1 MDNKLNDTDQLHEE
15 IIQLKK
21 QVQEY
26 ESLIKDISAP
36 IIPSIVPET
45 ILIPITGRLYAE
57 RFEMIIA
64 KILEASYQEEVSNVI
79 IDFTAISK
87 KEIGDIEVFGKYIRN
102 LTSALDMMGIQTL
115 YAGFTPAVT
124 QVLVQSGLNIIQE
137 LQTFSTFRTA
147 LQYLMREKGLEF
159 KRGLSL

>member
-1 MDNKLNDTDQLHEE
+1 MDDKLNETEQLHEE
-15 IIQLKK
+15 IRELKK
-21 QVQEY
+21 TVLEY

-45 ILIPITGRLYAE
+45 ILIPITGRLYSE

-64 KILEASYQEEVSNVI
+64 KILDASYQEGVNNVI

-102 LTSALDMMGIQTL
+102 LTSALDMMGVQTL

-124 QVLVQSGLNIIQE
+124 QVLVQSGINIIQE
-137 LQTFSTFRTA
+137 LQTFSTFRAA
-147 LQYLMREKGLEF
+147 LQYLLKEKGLEF
-159 KRGLSL
+159 QKEEIL